1 MSIRNYRLY
10 ASGALVSNVGT
21 WIGRVTQDWVVLT
34 ELTHHDAAALGAITA
49 TQFAP
54 VVLLAPFAGSL
65 ADAYPKRR
73 LLMLSQSALAVTSL
87 VLAGLLLTGSATL
100 ASVFGIALLQGIATA
115 LDNPTRQAFVSELV
129 PEGHLTNAVGLNSAS
144 FNAARLI
151 GPGVAGLLIA
161 GIGTGWAMVLNAAS
175 FVAVLAALLAMN
187 PRELRPAPRRRGRG
201 GVREGFAYVSRRR
214 DLQLIMGLVFVLGTF
229 GMNFQITTALMAT
242 SVFHADAR
250 AYGIISSVMAVG
262 SLAAALL
269 AARRKSPSLRL
280 LLAALAGFTVFS
292 ALAAM
297 APNVWL
303 FGAFLVPVGLCA
315 LTALTTANASV
326 QLSVDPQ
333 LRGRVMALYMA
344 ILMGG
349 TPVGAPLIGWIG
361 NTFGARATIAVGSVA
376 VGVATLV
383 AGLALMR
390 VRHYAAR
397 DVIAMRP
404 THLAVRESAT

>member
-1 MSIRNYRLY
+1 
-10 ASGALVSNVGT
+10 
-21 WIGRVTQDWVVLT
+21 
-34 ELTHHDAAALGAITA
+34 
-49 TQFAP
+49 
-54 VVLLAPFAGSL
+54 
-65 ADAYPKRR
+65 
-73 LLMLSQSALAVTSL
+73 
-87 VLAGLLLTGSATL
+87 
-100 ASVFGIALLQGIATA
+100 
-115 LDNPTRQAFVSELV
+115 
-129 PEGHLTNAVGLNSAS
+129 
-144 FNAARLI
+144 
-151 GPGVAGLLIA
+151 
-161 GIGTGWAMVLNAAS
+161 
-175 FVAVLAALLAMN
+175 
-187 PRELRPAPRRRGRG
+187 
-201 GVREGFAYVSRRR
+201 
-214 DLQLIMGLVFVLGTF
+214 
-229 GMNFQITTALMAT
+229 MAT

>member
-100 ASVFGIALLQGIATA
+100 ASVFGIALVQGIATA

-151 GPGVAGLLIA
+151 GPGVAGA
-161 GIGTGWAMVLNAAS
+161 
-175 FVAVLAALLAMN
+175 LADLAMGRR
-187 PRELRPAPRRRGRG
+187 PRHDLLPFRWGRFRRFR
-201 GVREGFAYVSRRR
+201 
-214 DLQLIMGLVFVLGTF
+214 QPP
-229 GMNFQITTALMAT
+229 
-242 SVFHADAR
+242 
-250 AYGIISSVMAVG
+250 SS
-262 SLAAALL
+262 
-269 AARRKSPSLRL
+269 
-280 LLAALAGFTVFS
+280 
-292 ALAAM
+292 
-297 APNVWL
+297 
-303 FGAFLVPVGLCA
+303 
-315 LTALTTANASV
+315 
-326 QLSVDPQ
+326 
-333 LRGRVMALYMA
+333 A
-344 ILMGG
+344 I
-349 TPVGAPLIGWIG
+349 
-361 NTFGARATIAVGSVA
+361 
-376 VGVATLV
+376 
-383 AGLALMR
+383 
-390 VRHYAAR
+390 
-397 DVIAMRP
+397 
-404 THLAVRESAT
+404 